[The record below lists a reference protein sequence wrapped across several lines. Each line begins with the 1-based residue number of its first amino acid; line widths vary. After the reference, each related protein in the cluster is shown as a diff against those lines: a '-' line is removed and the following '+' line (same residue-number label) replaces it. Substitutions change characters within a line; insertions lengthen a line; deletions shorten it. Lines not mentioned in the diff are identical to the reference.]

1 MGQVLAFPIFI
12 LAISVDSTYLALFLT
27 SCAAVP
33 QGLVG
38 PSQNTA
44 QMSVVPQELRA
55 TTTGMAEVCWTG
67 ANAVGPLVGGILSD
81 VLGDRTKTALG
92 KQYERPQRQS
102 VILVKLLMVL
112 VRAWCSS
119 TEHDHS
125 GLVKMLWIGA
135 LIPLGQA
142 GVAWRWRFSVR
153 DHMRAQ
159 NGSLSGGKGESNTSA
174 PTHIVIADY
183 TPSFERAL
191 QASKDDQVTRVPQST
206 ETSDVRAK

>member
-1 MGQVLAFPIFI
+1 
-12 LAISVDSTYLALFLT
+12 
-27 SCAAVP
+27 
-33 QGLVG
+33 
-38 PSQNTA
+38 
-44 QMSVVPQELRA
+44 
-55 TTTGMAEVCWTG
+55 MAEVCWTG